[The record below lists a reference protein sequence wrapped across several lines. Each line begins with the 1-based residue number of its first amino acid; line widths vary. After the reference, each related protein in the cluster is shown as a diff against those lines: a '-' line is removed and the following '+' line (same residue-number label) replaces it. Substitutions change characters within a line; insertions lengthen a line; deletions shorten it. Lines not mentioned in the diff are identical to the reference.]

1 MNEKIKKITK
11 EKNPNKVAAGKK
23 SYETHMIKLKED
35 ILRGS
40 TSNATPST
48 TPSTSNATPSTTPS
62 TSNATPN
69 ATPSTSNT
77 NTSKSYVAHMYSV
90 GILTVLAVGLCVFYY
105 LSDIKGE
112 KKKDSTAT
120 TTIPS
125 NTIHRRKML

>member
-1 MNEKIKKITK
+1 MTEEQTIKKVTK

-48 TPSTSNATPSTTPS
+48 TNATPSTT
-62 TSNATPN
+62 NATPN
-69 ATPSTSNT
+69 TT
-77 NTSKSYVAHMYSV
+77 KSYVVHMYGV
-90 GILTVLAVGLCVFYY
+90 GILSILAVGLCIFYY
-105 LSDIKGE
+105 SSDKKVE

-120 TTIPS
+120 TIPINKE
-125 NTIHRRKML
+125 NTIQRRKML